1 MSISESKIRMSLVI
15 DKADKSKIEEI
26 AKKDDR
32 STNYIICKAIKEYI
46 AKNSDKNRE

>member
-1 MSISESKIRMSLVI
+1 MSISDSKIRMSLVI
-15 DKADKSKIEEI
+15 DKTDKAKVEEI
-26 AKKDDR
+26 AKREDR